1 MKGESAEERC
11 DYVSESSK
19 VTRSPGQEE
28 LFVAGS
34 HDGARRAATFYAL
47 FAQYKL
53 NDVNPYRW
61 LLDVL
66 MRIQEHPVNRLN
78 ELLPLASYQ
87 YLHDEEGV

>member
-1 MKGESAEERC
+1 MFLNRRKIIVALGRKN
-11 DYVSESSK
+11 Y
-19 VTRSPGQEE
+19 
-28 LFVAGS
+28 LFAGS

-47 FAQYKL
+47 FATCKL
-53 NDVNPYRW
+53 NDVNPCRW

-66 MRIQEHPVNRLN
+66 MRIQGHPVNRLN